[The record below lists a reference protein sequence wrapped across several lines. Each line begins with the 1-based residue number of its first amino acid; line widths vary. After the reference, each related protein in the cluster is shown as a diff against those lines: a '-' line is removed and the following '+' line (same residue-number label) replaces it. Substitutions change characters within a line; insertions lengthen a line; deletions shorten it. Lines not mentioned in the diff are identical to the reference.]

1 MMRRMLMILMM
12 MMMIMIM
19 MIIIMIVDGKVE
31 SVVKDNADYFS
42 LSKILNISNL
52 IKF

>member
-12 MMMIMIM
+12 MMIVIM
-19 MIIIMIVDGKVE
+19 MIIIMIVEGKVE
-31 SVVKDNADYFS
+31 SIVKDNADYFS
-42 LSKILNISNL
+42 LSKILNLSNL